1 VRSHTLKSMCEW
13 VGKISVDKINGVII
27 PSIKNLSNDSNNNVK
42 LALSKLMGVTCKL
55 VGEEATSN
63 KL

>member
-1 VRSHTLKSMCEW
+1 MCEW
-13 VGKISVDKINGVII
+13 VGKISVDKINSVII

-42 LALSKLMGVTCKL
+42 LALSKLMGVMCKL